1 MSQPQLQPQPHDQAI
16 AVPFPV
22 PVPAAIPISAP
33 AASHCQRQSSQT
45 PSRYHNTDNSDKALS
60 KRKRKF
66 TSDPITTWSPVASS
80 ASPRLHQQM
89 NPVRKME
96 KSEILIRLQCPR
108 LILPLHGKALIRNS
122 YYYGCI
128 IPIRPNGET
137 IIDERRVLS
146 PFLITSALTLDQ
158 VILMAVEG
166 DDEESSGYA
175 CVVESDTAILVHTTR
190 NSWGD
195 TELFSSVR
203 LIPKPTSALPGSRAI
218 QQEL

>member
-1 MSQPQLQPQPHDQAI
+1 M
-16 AVPFPV
+16 
-22 PVPAAIPISAP
+22 AALYEDMGQDRVSNKAEEVMRNGENRGTSNDH
-33 AASHCQRQSSQT
+33 AS
-45 PSRYHNTDNSDKALS
+45 
-60 KRKRKF
+60 
-66 TSDPITTWSPVASS
+66 
-80 ASPRLHQQM
+80 
-89 NPVRKME
+89 
-96 KSEILIRLQCPR
+96 ILNIQ
-108 LILPLHGKALIRNS
+108 
-122 YYYGCI
+122 